1 MLLSVFDN
9 PPLDS
14 YHQRLNHRRYI
25 FSLHLCMKDLFPE
38 HTLKTTLTTK
48 RKKKKSKTLI
58 VELYQL
64 STQGLDSSNFFFCE
78 MFSCGVDCQREMIS
92 KKTCKLP

>member
-25 FSLHLCMKDLFPE
+25 FSLHLCIKDLFPE

-48 RKKKKSKTLI
+48 RRKKKIQNINSRTI
-58 VELYQL
+58 
-64 STQGLDSSNFFFCE
+64 STFYTGLR
-78 MFSCGVDCQREMIS
+78 QQ
-92 KKTCKLP
+92 